1 MKNKVLILGASE
13 YNINAI
19 LSIKACGC
27 DVYVLDG
34 NPDAPGFKVSDKFAT
49 IDISNKEKV
58 FKYALENSI
67 QAIIPLNDF
76 ATPASSF
83 ASEMLN
89 LTSPSFL
96 SAKCGTDKGLM
107 RDVWSLNNIP
117 QPKYMVFDGD
127 SVDYIN
133 TKLFDYPKIIKPAL
147 TGGGGRGISIIKS
160 EDSFMDCFKHASKF
174 SLNNRFII
182 EDFVPGTELTIDG
195 FMYRSTFYPSAIS
208 DKYKPESVHRV
219 ATSLYFPA
227 KIGAE
232 SKSIVV
238 KMVEKASL
246 ALGLD
251 SCAIHAEVIM
261 KNNKKG
267 FMVELGLRGGGG
279 HLFGDIIKL
288 HSGIDA
294 PRELAKIL
302 LGKRPSLKPKNYNN
316 VIYRFLNPALSGK
329 FIKADF
335 PEWIKHDKEVYKYG
349 TMLKAGTFYNGLS
362 DSLQRI
368 GFVILFGGNRKKL
381 DKKAKKIENS
391 ISYQFE

>member
-13 YNINAI
+13 YNINSI

-34 NPDAPGFKVSDKFAT
+34 NPNAPGFKVSDKFAT
-49 IDISNKEKV
+49 IDITDKEKV
-58 FKYALENSI
+58 LNYALKNNI

-117 QPKYMVFDGD
+117 QPKYIVFDGD
-127 SVDYIN
+127 SVNYIN
-133 TKLFDYPKIIKPAL
+133 TRLFNYPMIIKPTL

-160 EDSFMDCFKHASKF
+160 EELFMDSFKHANKF

-182 EDFVPGTELTIDG
+182 EDFIPGTELTIDG

-208 DKYKPESVHRV
+208 DKYKPESIHRV

-227 KIGAE
+227 KIEAE
-232 SKSIVV
+232 TKSIVI

-246 ALGLD
+246 ALGLN
-251 SCAIHAEVIM
+251 SCAIHAEIIM
-261 KNNKKG
+261 KNN
-267 FMVELGLRGGGG
+267 
-279 HLFGDIIKL
+279 
-288 HSGIDA
+288 
-294 PRELAKIL
+294 
-302 LGKRPSLKPKNYNN
+302 NN

-349 TMLKAGTFYNGLS
+349 IMLKAGTFYNGLS

-368 GFVILFGGNRKKL
+368 GFVILYGDNRKKL
-381 DKKAKKIENS
+381 EEKAKKIENS